1 MKSETFRIQQYS
13 DKNYTDQ
20 IHIQNMRPWI
30 MQLSPATYKL
40 IDNILTSADSKVY
53 TYEED
58 SKSSFPRP
66 SVAVVRKWGDRIQM
80 VAVSVAFGLYATDTV
95 VYPIDQKKIRLDKN
109 FNLSACLYNVYR
121 CDDFLTDMKSKQ
133 RDTRALYSCTGD
145 GNKGAVIAHEQ
156 VHGKNFVKQF
166 VLRWKKVTETHH
178 IVFLE
183 LGSKKDTF
191 K

>member
-1 MKSETFRIQQYS
+1 
-13 DKNYTDQ
+13 
-20 IHIQNMRPWI
+20 
-30 MQLSPATYKL
+30 
-40 IDNILTSADSKVY
+40 
-53 TYEED
+53 
-58 SKSSFPRP
+58 
-66 SVAVVRKWGDRIQM
+66 M

-121 CDDFLTDMKSKQ
+121 CDDFLTDMKNKQ

-145 GNKGAVIAHEQ
+145 GNKGAILAHDQ
-156 VHGKNFVKQF
+156 VHGRNFVKQF
-166 VLRWKKVTETHH
+166 VLRWKEVTETHR

-191 K
+191 KQCSRPLSLPAARLLSHIQAKETVDVFKEKKRLVS